1 MILKHRTIKNVRER
15 KLITRLKI
23 KWFWIFVFKASV
35 LRRIRGDCAV
45 RLPWSIPAG
54 HCRVFRL

>member
-1 MILKHRTIKNVRER
+1 MLGKGNSS
-15 KLITRLKI
+15 LRLKI

-45 RLPWSIPAG
+45 RFPWSIPAG

>member
-1 MILKHRTIKNVRER
+1 MILKHRTIKKKIGGER

-35 LRRIRGDCAV
+35 LRRIRGD
-45 RLPWSIPAG
+45 
-54 HCRVFRL
+54 